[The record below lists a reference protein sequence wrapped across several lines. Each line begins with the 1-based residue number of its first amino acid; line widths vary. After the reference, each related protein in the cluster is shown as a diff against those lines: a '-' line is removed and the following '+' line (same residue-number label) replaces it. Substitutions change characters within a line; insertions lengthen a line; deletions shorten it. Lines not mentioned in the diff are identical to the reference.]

1 MTSTPLGAIPA
12 NSVAV
17 VTGGGSGIGRELC
30 LLAAQAGAAVAV
42 VDINAEGVQ
51 TLAAQI
57 NEAGGRALALP
68 CDISDPEQVDA
79 TIARVASE
87 LGDPTALFNVAGIVK
102 YMRVEELDLAVFNR
116 VLSVNLTGAFLM
128 SKAVL
133 PYLVK
138 TKGSILNV
146 ASMAGSL
153 GIPYAAAYCASKGG
167 LIAMTKSMA
176 KEFSDRGVRI
186 NVLTPGG
193 VETPMAEVPFPED
206 ANMAVLGIVPRT
218 PLGFSTPLQIA
229 RLAFSVAT
237 QEFGKLSGAV
247 IAVDGAST

>member
-1 MTSTPLGAIPA
+1 MTSTQKGAIPA

-42 VDINAEGVQ
+42 IDINADNVQ
-51 TLAAQI
+51 ALAAQI
-57 NEAGGRALALP
+57 NEAGGRALACP
-68 CDISDPEQVDA
+68 CDISNPEQVDA
-79 TIARVASE
+79 TIAAVAAT
-87 LGDPTALFNVAGIVK
+87 LGEPTHLFNVAGIVK
-102 YMRVEELDLAVFNR
+102 YARVEELDFATFNR
-116 VLSVNLTGAFLM
+116 VLAVNLTGAFLM

-138 TKGSILNV
+138 RQGAIVNV

-167 LIAMTKSMA
+167 LVAMTKSMA

-193 VETPMAEVPFPED
+193 VETPMAVVPFPED
-206 ANMAVLGIVPRT
+206 ANMAVLGIIPHT
-218 PLGFSTPLQIA
+218 PLGFSTPADIA